1 MINAGEEAA
10 DIGLEHMTNLLCHDM
25 QAKSLQGVM
34 RVAPWSKAVTA
45 IEEIGLKY
53 SLENARDRPLQQ
65 PVSDS
70 GNPQWS
76 RSDLAR
82 PFGYLNPPN
91 RRRTVRAFF

>member
-1 MINAGEEAA
+1 MINAGEVAA

-45 IEEIGLKY
+45 IEEIDFKY

-70 GNPQWS
+70 GDAAGIVHLMQLVLGMIYEDGL
-76 RSDLAR
+76 R
-82 PFGYLNPPN
+82 
-91 RRRTVRAFF
+91 